1 MNTDFAKI
9 CITPRPP
16 GAPVAK
22 VPLPV
27 LKELEHQARQNIS
40 TLNFTA
46 AFAKTSSSCNA
57 SLEKCQ
63 HSIKSTVKKIKSQI
77 QKGANPEKAAKRGY
91 EEVAEYLDFWNK
103 TVLVQHRALTCLSKS
118 LAHILQRE
126 LYSMANT
133 GLLRREAEM
142 TLLHPQLGEMRRQE
156 LRNSSFWDSSLFE
169 SQLVK
174 EGEDFL
180 LKKGTSKD
188 SQGFA
193 PYQNKPFCGPHKK
206 RDSYRKRPM
215 GAIPLKAVTNPFP
228 REEENPTSEAPGVV
242 FNPTIGEGGVK
253 TPLLNYSSKA
263 SLSPPVGSRLRSFKR
278 DWLINKCSQNVL
290 NIITNGY
297 VLPFR
302 SKPNLIR
309 FPLILSEY
317 KAQQK
322 DQALA
327 TCIQSLLSKN
337 AIERVENVKSL
348 GFYSRLFLVPK
359 PHQRWRPVIDLSR
372 LNTFLHV
379 EKFKMETP
387 ESIRTSLV
395 PGEWVSSIDLSD
407 AYLHIPIHPNSR
419 KYLRF
424 CYKAQVFQFTSLPFG
439 LATAPQVF
447 TMIVKEVKL
456 MALSRGLRIHQY
468 LDNWLI
474 RSQSQEESQ
483 RDTQAVVD
491 LTQSLGWIINQE
503 KSELKPT
510 QVFSFVGYEYHLDS
524 ALVRPTHERWLK
536 LQDLIL
542 RLKSKRVLTARC
554 LMSLI
559 GLLASAEKMVP
570 EGRLHMRPFQ
580 FHLKE
585 HWRYPQSLDNLLP
598 WTEAIVAHLDWW
610 QNPSKVMKGADLHP
624 KEHSIQLFTDA
635 SNEGWGAHLDQNSTK
650 GLWSER
656 EKRLHINVLEL
667 KAVSL
672 ALRDF
677 KDQCQNQTVLVATDN
692 STVVAYIN
700 KQGGTPVENHDLV
713 PSLPYNY
720 HITLKARHIPG
731 CLNVMADLLSRS
743 NQVQSTEWSLHP
755 QVFKQIC
762 WKWFTPH
769 VDLFAT
775 LLNHKLPL
783 YVSPIPDPRAWN
795 IDALN
800 INWTNLTA
808 YAYPPT
814 ALLHKVIQ
822 KIKQCH
828 CLIIV
833 IAPGWPG
840 MPWFWDLVQLS
851 TEIPLQLPVSTTLLK
866 QSHNYVFHKNPQQ
879 LNLHAW
885 CLGADN
891 SKNKASLWRWQRE
904 LLPLSGHQQGPS
916 TGQSGPYLKNGAEK
930 IRWISP
936 LHL

>member
-1 MNTDFAKI
+1 MPRSSTSVLGLDDEKGRQELRPRGPSSILPLSSVIKDAFDKFQHDFKAANLAEGKYVKPPPSTSKWYKVGQPTFQDKIQELYTDFAKI
-9 CITPRPP
+9 CITPKPP

-91 EEVAEYLDFWNK
+91 EEVAEYMDFWNK
-103 TVLVQHRALTCLSKS
+103 TVLIQHRALTCLSKS
-118 LAHILQRE
+118 LAHVLQRE

-142 TLLHPQLGEMRRQE
+142 TLLHPQLGETRRQE
-156 LRNSSFWDSSLFE
+156 LRNSSFWDTSLFE

-193 PYQNKPFCGPHKK
+193 PYQNKPFRGPLKK
-206 RDSYRKRPM
+206 RGSYRKRPY
-215 GAIPLKAVTNPFP
+215 GGNSSQSSNQSFP
-228 REEENPTSEAPGVV
+228 SGRGKPNFRGSRGRFRPHNRGRGV
-242 FNPTIGEGGVK
+242 E
-253 TPLLNYSSKA
+253 TPLPNDSSKA
-263 SLSPPVGSRLRSFKR
+263 SFSPPVGGRLRSFRR
-278 DWLINKCSQNVL
+278 DWLTNKCSQNVL
-290 NIITNGY
+290 NIITSGY

-302 SKPNLIR
+302 SKPNLVR

-317 KAQQK
+317 KAHQK
-322 DQALA
+322 DQALDS
-327 TCIQSLLSKN
+327 CIQSLLSKN

-387 ESIRTSLV
+387 ESIRTSLI
-395 PGEWVSSIDLSD
+395 PGEWVASIDLSD
-407 AYLHIPIHPNSR
+407 TYLHIPIHPNSR
-419 KYLRF
+419 K
-424 CYKAQVFQFTSLPFG
+424 YKAQVFQFTSLPFG

-468 LDNWLI
+468 LDDWLI
-474 RSQSQEESQ
+474 RSQSQEEAQ
-483 RDTQAVVD
+483 VDTQAVVD

-510 QVFSFVGYEYHLDS
+510 QVFSFVGYEYHQDS
-524 ALVRPTHERWLK
+524 ALVKPTQERWLK

-542 RLKSKRVLTARC
+542 PLKSKRVLTARC

-559 GLLASAEKMVP
+559 GLLASTEKMVP

-598 WTEAIVAHLDWW
+598 WTEAIAAHLDWW
-610 QNPSKVMKGADLHP
+610 QNPANVMKGADLHP
-624 KEHSIQLFTDA
+624 KDHSIQLFTDA

-650 GLWSER
+650 GLWSDR
-656 EKRLHINVLEL
+656 EKRLHINVLEF

-700 KQGGTPVENHDLV
+700 KQGGTNSAEM
-713 PSLPYNY
+713 
-720 HITLKARHIPG
+720 
-731 CLNVMADLLSRS
+731 C
-743 NQVQSTEWSLHP
+743 
-755 QVFKQIC
+755 
-762 WKWFTPH
+762 
-769 VDLFAT
+769 
-775 LLNHKLPL
+775 
-783 YVSPIPDPRAWN
+783 
-795 IDALN
+795 
-800 INWTNLTA
+800 
-808 YAYPPT
+808 
-814 ALLHKVIQ
+814 ALL
-822 KIKQCH
+822 
-828 CLIIV
+828 
-833 IAPGWPG
+833 
-840 MPWFWDLVQLS
+840 
-851 TEIPLQLPVSTTLLK
+851 
-866 QSHNYVFHKNPQQ
+866 
-879 LNLHAW
+879 
-885 CLGADN
+885 
-891 SKNKASLWRWQRE
+891 
-904 LLPLSGHQQGPS
+904 
-916 TGQSGPYLKNGAEK
+916 
-930 IRWISP
+930 
-936 LHL
+936 

>member
-1 MNTDFAKI
+1 M
-9 CITPRPP
+9 
-16 GAPVAK
+16 
-22 VPLPV
+22 
-27 LKELEHQARQNIS
+27 
-40 TLNFTA
+40 
-46 AFAKTSSSCNA
+46 
-57 SLEKCQ
+57 
-63 HSIKSTVKKIKSQI
+63 
-77 QKGANPEKAAKRGY
+77 
-91 EEVAEYLDFWNK
+91 
-103 TVLVQHRALTCLSKS
+103 
-118 LAHILQRE
+118 
-126 LYSMANT
+126 
-133 GLLRREAEM
+133 
-142 TLLHPQLGEMRRQE
+142 
-156 LRNSSFWDSSLFE
+156 FE

-193 PYQNKPFCGPHKK
+193 PYQNKPFRGPHKK
-206 RDSYRKRPM
+206 RGSYRKRPY
-215 GAIPLKAVTNPFP
+215 GGNTSQSSTNPFP

-242 FNPTIGEGGVK
+242 FDPTIGEGGVE
-253 TPLLNYSSKA
+253 TPLPNDSSKA
-263 SLSPPVGSRLRSFKR
+263 SPPVGTRLRSFKR

-297 VLPFR
+297 VLQLV
-302 SKPNLIR
+302 KPNLRI
-309 FPLILSEY
+309 SSDSVK

-337 AIERVENVKSL
+337 TIERVENVKSL
-348 GFYSRLFLVPK
+348 VFYSRLFLVPK
-359 PHQRWRPVIDLSR
+359 PHQRWRPIDLSGP
-372 LNTFLHV
+372 NTFVHV

-419 KYLRF
+419 K
-424 CYKAQVFQFTSLPFG
+424 YKAQVFQFTSLPFG

-468 LDNWLI
+468 LDDWLI

-483 RDTQAVVD
+483 MDTQAVVD

-559 GLLASAEKMVP
+559 GLLASTEKMVP

-610 QNPSKVMKGADLHP
+610 QNPSNVMKGSDLHP
-624 KEHSIQLFTDA
+624 KDHSIQLFTDA

-650 GLWSER
+650 GLWSDR

-700 KQGGTPVENHDLV
+700 KQGGTHSAEMCALLWKIMTWCHH
-713 PSLPYNY
+713 Y

-762 WKWFTPH
+762 QKWFTPH

-775 LLNHKLPL
+775 HLNHKLPL
-783 YVSPIPDPRAWN
+783 YVSPIPDPRAWD

-800 INWTNLTA
+800 IDLPLPDHRDSPRLARDALVLGPGAALNRD
-808 YAYPPT
+808 PT
-814 ALLHKVIQ
+814 TT
-822 KIKQCH
+822 
-828 CLIIV
+828 
-833 IAPGWPG
+833 PGVNDPAKTV
-840 MPWFWDLVQLS
+840 PQICV
-851 TEIPLQLPVSTTLLK
+851 
-866 QSHNYVFHKNPQQ
+866 PQQ
-879 LNLHAW
+879 PTTAEPPRLVSRSGQLQEQGFSVEVAERIAAPQRSSTRTIYKSKWALFEKW
-885 CLGADN
+885 C
-891 SKNKASLWRWQRE
+891 RE
-904 LLPLSGHQQGPS
+904 
-916 TGQSGPYLKNGAEK
+916 N
-930 IRWISP
+930 
-936 LHL
+936 